1 MTASGCVTVHGER
14 EIVPSATKAEA
25 ARALKDFTTAYNKA
39 DKAYDPALDAGR
51 VTGALGQIN
60 QAGLKARR
68 VNNKDGNPKHRP
80 MEWTDAEFH
89 IPKQA
94 GWPRWFIADTD
105 SNTDRDGQERYDT
118 RWLFVFTR
126 GGPDQLWEVSYLS
139 IVTPDEIPEFKTDA
153 DGWAEPV
160 EADGPGLAT
169 APKDLS
175 KKYAAYLQDGG
186 DEFGPGAYTTSVLEY
201 RKKYAKRPGKTRQWI
216 DEPLNSGDFA
226 PVALRTK
233 DGGALVFFSGRY
245 FEKQTA
251 RGVPL
256 DINVDEKALMTGEAT
271 NSVLKEQI
279 GSQSVKVA
287 PKGKSEPIVF
297 LNSIKGLVSAKGE

>member
-1 MTASGCVTVHGER
+1 MTVHGER

-60 QAGLKARR
+60 QAGLKARQK
-68 VNNKDGNPKHRP
+68 NHKDGNPKHQP
-80 MEWTDAEFH
+80 MEWTDAKFH

-94 GWPRWFIADTD
+94 GWPRWFVADTD
-105 SNTDRDGQERYDT
+105 NKGDRYDT
-118 RWLFVFTR
+118 RWMFVFTR

-160 EADGPGLAT
+160 AADGPGLAT

-175 KKYAAYLQDGG
+175 KKYAAYLRGGG
-186 DEFGPGAYTTSVLEY
+186 DEFGPGTYTTSVREY

-216 DEPLNSGDFA
+216 DEALNSGDFA

-256 DINVDEKALMTGEAT
+256 DLDEDEKALMTGEAT

-287 PKGKSEPIVF
+287 PKGKSGPIVF